1 MEFEASRAKAVDK
14 LNYFVENN
22 LSEYSKL
29 RNFDFGPDDRSN
41 ISCLSPYITH
51 GVINELEVID
61 KSLKKFSFAKNEKFI
76 QEVLWRVYWK
86 GWLELRP
93 NVWSDYLVELN
104 NLRNEFKSNQNY
116 LNAIEG
122 KTNIECFNQWVKEL
136 KENNYLHNHTRMW
149 FASIWIFT
157 LELPWQLGAEFF
169 MQHLY
174 DGDAASN
181 TLGWRWVAGV
191 QTQGKHYLAS
201 EWNIRKFTNNRFQNI
216 QLNENAP
223 PIFSDK
229 TYSIGKKDFLN
240 FEILEDKIL
249 FLGNSNEIAE
259 SIACLKGKG
268 PTDTMELVYAQAN
281 ALGFDIGDVIANGSA
296 LNEFRLMLI
305 RQGVDESVAQQLIN
319 EPWSVLQRS
328 PQQYSIQV
336 EKSGYLAD
344 LDALVIGQ
352 VLCEAGAGRSVQE
365 SDIDHGIGIEIH
377 RSIGERVE
385 SGDAIMT
392 LDGPFGIDI
401 HLIQRLKQAITISD
415 YQVKLGT
422 RILETVTISDCPTT

>member
-1 MEFEASRAKAVDK
+1 MKFETSRAKAVDK
-14 LNYFVENN
+14 LNHFVENN

-29 RNFDFGPDDRSN
+29 RNFDFGPDNRSN

-122 KTNIECFNQWVKEL
+122 KTDLECFNQWVNEL

-216 QLNENAP
+216 QLNENAS

-249 FLGNSNEIAE
+249 LIFENNMTFEFSDFKEHKFKKILLISNESNRNIKLSEKVLKFKANLLKDQKTRLIE
-259 SIACLKGKG
+259 KSINCETININDLKNITEK
-268 PTDTMELVYAQAN
+268 VYALYPTVSENLNFIQN
-281 ALGFDIGDVIANGSA
+281 NQLQNIKFLYRKLDQFSWQYCNKGFFNFKNYIPKI
-296 LNEFRLMLI
+296 
-305 RQGVDESVAQQLIN
+305 
-319 EPWSVLQRS
+319 
-328 PQQYSIQV
+328 
-336 EKSGYLAD
+336 
-344 LDALVIGQ
+344 
-352 VLCEAGAGRSVQE
+352 
-365 SDIDHGIGIEIH
+365 
-377 RSIGERVE
+377 
-385 SGDAIMT
+385 
-392 LDGPFGIDI
+392 
-401 HLIQRLKQAITISD
+401 ISNFN
-415 YQVKLGT
+415 
-422 RILETVTISDCPTT
+422 

>member
-1 MEFEASRAKAVDK
+1 MMFEASRAKAIDK
-14 LNYFVENN
+14 LNIFIENN

-29 RNFDFGPDDRSN
+29 RNFDFGPDNRSN

-61 KSLKKFSFAKNEKFI
+61 KSLKKFSFSKNEKFI

-93 NVWSDYLVELN
+93 NVWSDYLIELDKIK
-104 NLRNEFKSNQNY
+104 NEFKDNQNY

-122 KTNIECFNQWVKEL
+122 KTEIDCFNQWVNEL

-201 EWNIRKFTNNRFQNI
+201 EWNINKFTNNRFKNI
-216 QLNENAP
+216 KLNENAT
-223 PIFSDK
+223 PIFNDK
-229 TYSIGKKDFLN
+229 TYSINKNDFLN
-240 FEILEDKIL
+240 SEILEDKTLLIFENNMTFEFSDFKEHQFKKIL
-249 FLGNSNEIAE
+249 LVSNETNRTIKLSEKVLKFKAYLLE
-259 SIACLKGKG
+259 DQKIRLEEKSINCEIINTKDFKNI
-268 PTDTMELVYAQAN
+268 TEEVYALYPTVGENLDFIQN
-281 ALGFDIGDVIANGSA
+281 NQLKNIKFLYRKLDQFSWQYCNKGFFNFKNYIPKIIAKFN
-296 LNEFRLMLI
+296 
-305 RQGVDESVAQQLIN
+305 
-319 EPWSVLQRS
+319 
-328 PQQYSIQV
+328 
-336 EKSGYLAD
+336 
-344 LDALVIGQ
+344 
-352 VLCEAGAGRSVQE
+352 
-365 SDIDHGIGIEIH
+365 
-377 RSIGERVE
+377 
-385 SGDAIMT
+385 
-392 LDGPFGIDI
+392 
-401 HLIQRLKQAITISD
+401 
-415 YQVKLGT
+415 
-422 RILETVTISDCPTT
+422 